1 MIKWK
6 KGINNIPTVVFE
18 VLSPS
23 TAMKDKYDKLK
34 LYEMFGIKE
43 YFLVLPEYRSVDLF
57 RLKNGK
63 YEYIQSYF
71 SKMMFE
77 IEVVNEEFDVDD
89 VFEDI

>member
-1 MIKWK
+1 MK
-6 KGINNIPTVVFE
+6 KEVNNIPTVVFE

>member
-1 MIKWK
+1 MK
-6 KGINNIPTVVFE
+6 KEINNILTVVFE

>member
-1 MIKWK
+1 
-6 KGINNIPTVVFE
+6 
-18 VLSPS
+18 
-23 TAMKDKYDKLK
+23 
-34 LYEMFGIKE
+34 
-43 YFLVLPEYRSVDLF
+43 LPEYRSVDLF

>member
-1 MIKWK
+1 MK

-89 VFEDI
+89 VFEGI

>member
-1 MIKWK
+1 MK
-6 KGINNIPTVVFE
+6 KEINNIPTVVFE